1 MASGQGS
8 NFEAL
13 VQASRG
19 DLEAEICCLVVNNP
33 GCGAQQK
40 AERHGI
46 ASVVLNHR
54 DYASRED
61 LDRALIETFRSQGVE
76 VVVMAGWMRIVTP
89 LLIDAFQNRLIN
101 IHPSILPSF
110 RGMDAVGQALRAG
123 VSLTGCTAHLVTEE
137 VDAGAVIC
145 QAAVPVLA
153 GDDTASLSARIHVQ
167 EHTMYP
173 WAVALLGQQLRN
185 AQG

>member
-1 MASGQGS
+1 
-8 NFEAL
+8 
-13 VQASRG
+13 
-19 DLEAEICCLVVNNP
+19 
-33 GCGAQQK
+33 
-40 AERHGI
+40 
-46 ASVVLNHR
+46 
-54 DYASRED
+54 
-61 LDRALIETFRSQGVE
+61 
-76 VVVMAGWMRIVTP
+76 
-89 LLIDAFQNRLIN
+89 
-101 IHPSILPSF
+101 
-110 RGMDAVGQALRAG
+110 
-123 VSLTGCTAHLVTEE
+123 VTEE